1 MSTKVAFILPF
12 VFVMVILSSCFKAQN
27 YPIEP
32 VISEPSFLIMGDS
45 AVLSFNFTDGD
56 GDIGLEDNEKSPP
69 YDSSSYYYYNLY
81 LDYYEKDDV
90 NGWQRGIDLAGDSIS
105 FSYRLEPIIVSGK
118 SRGIKGSMDVTIN
131 TFQNPFSSQS
141 DTIKFKIKLIDRA
154 LNESNVIETLEIIP

>member
-1 MSTKVAFILPF
+1 MPTKVTFISSF
-12 VFVMVILSSCFKAQN
+12 VLVLLFLSACFKKQN

-32 VISEPSFLIMGDS
+32 IISEPSFVILGDS
-45 AVLSFNFTDGD
+45 AVLSFQFTDGD
-56 GDIGLEDNEKSPP
+56 GDIGLEDNETAPP
-69 YDSSSYYYYNLY
+69 YDTGSYYYHNLY

-105 FSYRLEPIIVSGK
+105 FSYRIEPINIKGK

-141 DTIKFKIKLIDRA
+141 DTIKFTVKLIDRA
-154 LNESNVIETLEIIP
+154 LNESNVIETLEIVP